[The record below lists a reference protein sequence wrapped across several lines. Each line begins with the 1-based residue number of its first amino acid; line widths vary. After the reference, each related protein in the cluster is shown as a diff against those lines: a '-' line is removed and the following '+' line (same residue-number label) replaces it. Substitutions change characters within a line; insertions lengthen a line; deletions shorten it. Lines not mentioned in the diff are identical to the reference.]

1 MLILFAFIFT
11 SFVSNGICYQQCF
24 AKPLQKNPDA
34 DARFSVIISLRQT
47 TGAEECK
54 EILPSGIM
62 ALTAIDWAV
71 SRLNNVTLVPGV
83 KFGYDVYDDCG
94 VERYSMYSALD
105 AMDYYFPPQLTTC
118 AGNSSQ
124 YYLGIIGPSRSST
137 SEKVLSVVKNT
148 DIPVISPYA
157 TFPDLRN
164 SQNFLR
170 TIPSDDDQVMA
181 SIF

>member
-1 MLILFAFIFT
+1 LF
-11 SFVSNGICYQQCF
+11 V
-24 AKPLQKNPDA
+24 
-34 DARFSVIISLRQT
+34 
-47 TGAEECK
+47 
-54 EILPSGIM
+54 
-62 ALTAIDWAV
+62 
-71 SRLNNVTLVPGV
+71 
-83 KFGYDVYDDCG
+83 
-94 VERYSMYSALD
+94 
-105 AMDYYFPPQLTTC
+105 
-118 AGNSSQ
+118 
-124 YYLGIIGPSRSST
+124 GIIGPSRSST

>member
-34 DARFSVIISLRQT
+34 DARFSVIINLRQT

-83 KFGYDVYDDCG
+83 KFGK
-94 VERYSMYSALD
+94 MLN
-105 AMDYYFPPQLTTC
+105 TC
-118 AGNSSQ
+118 NRLFLFCS
-124 YYLGIIGPSRSST
+124 YLFL
-137 SEKVLSVVKNT
+137 E
-148 DIPVISPYA
+148 ISK
-157 TFPDLRN
+157 
-164 SQNFLR
+164 
-170 TIPSDDDQVMA
+170 
-181 SIF
+181 